1 MKPTISAVIITRN
14 EAEMLS
20 GLLESLTFCDE
31 IVVVDSHSDDAT
43 RDIAASFDAKV
54 ITRDFNGFGDQKE
67 FARTQASCEWV
78 LSMDADERVPPSLAE
93 EIVSTLADPAFDAY
107 QVPRLSYFLGKPF
120 RHSGWWPD
128 APLRLFRR
136 DAARFNSKLVHE
148 FAETDGPTGT
158 LSSHMDHFTVRSLE
172 QALAKGQHYSALGAQ
187 QLEKTG
193 RRVTLLSPFGHEN
206 LCAQARVSGWR
217 RGAGECVDPWTDGV
231 LEIHDRA
238 CEPPSRTSFAAIG
251 LFEQCNLR
259 RLSGVDRSRGAGRG
273 RCRARTCFAHVRL
286 RLRHIPCAAPSP
298 LTM

>member
-14 EAEMLS
+14 EAEMLPR
-20 GLLESLTFCDE
+20 LLESLTFCDE

-43 RDIAASFDAKV
+43 RDIAAYFDAKV

-107 QVPRLSYFLGKPF
+107 HVPRLSYFLGKPF

-193 RRVTLLSPFGHEN
+193 RRVTLLSPFGHAAGAFMKTYVLKRGFLGGVEGLVN
-206 LCAQARVSGWR
+206 AWIHGQTVFWKYMIVHVNR
-217 RGAGECVDPWTDGV
+217 RAE
-231 LEIHDRA
+231 L
-238 CEPPSRTSFAAIG
+238 
-251 LFEQCNLR
+251 
-259 RLSGVDRSRGAGRG
+259 RSRR
-273 RCRARTCFAHVRL
+273 
-286 RLRHIPCAAPSP
+286 
-298 LTM
+298 

>member
-14 EAEMLS
+14 EAEMLP

-67 FARTQASCEWV
+67 FARAQAGCDWV

-148 FAETDGPTGT
+148 FAETDRPTGT
-158 LSSHMDHFTVRSLE
+158 LSNHMDHFTVRSLE

-193 RRVTLLSPFGHEN
+193 RRVTLLSPFGHAAGAFVKTYVLKRGFLGGVEGLVN
-206 LCAQARVSGWR
+206 AWIHGQTVFWKYMIVYVNR
-217 RGAGECVDPWTDGV
+217 RAE
-231 LEIHDRA
+231 L
-238 CEPPSRTSFAAIG
+238 
-251 LFEQCNLR
+251 
-259 RLSGVDRSRGAGRG
+259 RSRR
-273 RCRARTCFAHVRL
+273 
-286 RLRHIPCAAPSP
+286 
-298 LTM
+298 